1 MATKAV
7 LIERIIRFTL
17 PKYTIRVWIQE
28 GLDYQHKVVG
38 LSQVEVVAHTNQ
50 ELPMRE
56 LVEKMLE
63 VEGVNAVE
71 CLDWTL
77 SGIVAYSN
85 W

>member
-7 LIERIIRFTL
+7 LIERMTRFTL
-17 PKYTIRVWIQE
+17 PKYTIRVWTQE
-28 GLDYQHKVVG
+28 SLDYQYAVVG
-38 LSQVEVVAHTNQ
+38 LSAVELVAHKNQ
-50 ELPMRE
+50 DLPMRE

-77 SGIVAYSN
+77 NGIVAYAN

>member
-7 LIERIIRFTL
+7 LIERMTRFTL
-17 PKYTIRVWIQE
+17 PKYTIRVWTQE
-28 GLDYQHKVVG
+28 SLDYQYSVVG
-38 LSQVEVVAHTNQ
+38 LSAVELVAHVHQ
-50 ELPMRE
+50 DLPMRE

-77 SGIVAYSN
+77 NGIVAYAN

>member
-7 LIERIIRFTL
+7 LIERMIRFTL
-17 PKYTIRVWIQE
+17 PKYTIRVWMQE
-28 GLDYQHKVVG
+28 GLDYQYSVID
-38 LSQVEVVAHTNQ
+38 LSQVELVAHANQ

-77 SGIVAYSN
+77 NGIVAYSN